1 MVTTMPRIA
10 ILIKSVFKVFLSK
23 VLDSYVRIVSGLH
36 SKTPSFI
43 SVIFFFFSL
52 NFIEYLYH
60 ISGKTAATATK
71 VGNRKFTWK
80 LKKKIR

>member
-10 ILIKSVFKVFLSK
+10 ILIKSVFIVFLSK

-43 SVIFFFFSL
+43 SVIFFFFS
-52 NFIEYLYH
+52 
-60 ISGKTAATATK
+60 
-71 VGNRKFTWK
+71 V
-80 LKKKIR
+80 